1 MQVFAIWHQAV
12 HRLFQGENSTARPL
26 KPCPPIMTPKIPLN
40 RGQNWKAGCGNA
52 TANWTLVVGEIS
64 PGFAPLLNQSLLQQM
79 FPNVC
84 SLINK
89 LKLSQIKH
97 LFIQIIY
104 KVLQLSIQIA
114 GQIRTF

>member
-26 KPCPPIMTPKIPLN
+26 KPCPPIMTPGIPLN

-64 PGFAPLLNQSLLQQM
+64 PGFAPLLNQSLLQLLQM

-89 LKLSQIKH
+89 LKLAQIKH
-97 LFIQIIY
+97 IFIKIITNY
-104 KVLQLSIQIA
+104 YS
-114 GQIRTF
+114 